1 MPVTNVCRICEADKP
16 LDEYSIR
23 NDNGKYRTEC
33 KPCLAKK
40 TKLWYKENK
49 ERFKP
54 INAKWAASNRD
65 KKNASEAKRRAA
77 KLQRTVAWGN
87 KDLIDDVYARAKRL
101 TEATGIPM
109 EVDHIYPLQGAM
121 VSGLHV
127 ENNLQI
133 LPKAVNASKSNKF
146 KVQ

>member
-1 MPVTNVCRICEADKP
+1 MSVKKCCKCGVVKA
-16 LDEYSIR
+16 L
-23 NDNGKYRTEC
+23 TEFSKDRSRKGGFSGRC
-33 KPCLAKK
+33 KCCDAKK
-40 TKLWYKENK
+40 HKLYRETHREELAESQRRW
-49 ERFKP
+49 
-54 INAKWAASNRD
+54 AKDNRD
-65 KKNASEAKRRAA
+65 KKNTINANRRAA

-87 KDLIDDVYARAKRL
+87 KDLIDDVYARAQRL

>member
-1 MPVTNVCRICEADKP
+1 MSVTNVCRICEADKP

-65 KKNASEAKRRAA
+65 KKNASQAKRRAQ
-77 KLQRTVAWGN
+77 KLQATPSWA
-87 KDLIDDVYARAKRL
+87 DLEAIKGIYKEARSL
-101 TEATGIPM
+101 QDLLGI
-109 EVDHIYPLQGAM
+109 EFHVDHMLPLQGER
-121 VSGLHV
+121 VCGLHV
-127 ENNLQI
+127 ESNLQVI
-133 LPKAVNASKSNKF
+133 PAALNLKKSNKF

>member
-40 TKLWYKENK
+40 TKLWHKEHK
-49 ERFKP
+49 ERSKP

-65 KKNASEAKRRAA
+65 KKNASGAKRRAA

>member
-1 MPVTNVCRICEADKP
+1 MSVTNVCRICEADKP

-87 KDLIDDVYARAKRL
+87 KDLIDAVYARAQRL